1 MHLPRS
7 AWGAA
12 TAHFALGVMVAGITV
27 SSVWQIEK
35 IQIMRPGDKVEI
47 AGYTILFDG
56 AGRVEGPN
64 YNALQ
69 GSFSVFEGA
78 DKVTTLLP
86 EKRN

>member
-1 MHLPRS
+1 M
-7 AWGAA
+7 GAA

-47 AGYTILFDG
+47 ADYTILFDG

-64 YNALQ
+64 YNALRDHFPYSR
-69 GSFSVFEGA
+69 GET
-78 DKVTTLLP
+78 K
-86 EKRN
+86 